1 MDETLVEIL
10 NLSKHYI
17 QGHERITVLENID
30 FSMKKGEFAAL
41 LGPSGSGKSTL
52 LNLIGILDSPTS
64 GTLNIL
70 GRDISTLSEA
80 EKSGF
85 RMKNMGFVFQFD
97 SLLPEFTLLENVD
110 LPARIMG
117 NNDPGQAMR
126 LLERF
131 GLGNIADR
139 FPMEVSGGEKQRA
152 AVARALRNGP
162 GIILADEPTGNLDRH
177 NAELVLNDLEELAGS
192 GTGVLLV
199 THNEESA
206 KYAGRVL
213 HLSDG
218 ILKNALR

>member
-1 MDETLVEIL
+1 MTETLVEISD
-10 NLSKHYI
+10 LSKYYI
-17 QGHERITVLENID
+17 QGRERITVLKNID

-41 LGPSGSGKSTL
+41 LGPSGSGKSTF
-52 LNLIGILDSPTS
+52 LNLIGLLDSQTS

-70 GRDISTLSEA
+70 GRDASALNET
-80 EKSGF
+80 EKSRF
-85 RMKNMGFVFQFD
+85 RMKNIGFVFQFD

-117 NNDPGQAMR
+117 KNDPGQAMR

-131 GLGNIADR
+131 GLGKIAGR
-139 FPMEVSGGEKQRA
+139 FPMDVSGGEKQRA

-162 GIILADEPTGNLDRH
+162 GIILVDEPTGNLDRH
-177 NAELVLNDLEELAGS
+177 NAKLVLNDLEELSRS
-192 GTGVLLV
+192 GTSILLV

-206 KYAGRVL
+206 KHARRVL

-218 ILKNALR
+218 IITEG